1 MTSLPSTYRRKRRH
15 QAIAAGLYTS
25 LFFPSSTTLRVA
37 GCSAFSAPAAPS
49 FSASQVHRQD
59 SDHLLE
65 PPDLCGTWSDA
76 RLSLRH
82 PKCCVVSVANLTPH
96 IRTLQSSFADAD
108 DGRPFDDLDLRMRVR
123 CGRGYRAAYA
133 DCEMIRR
140 AVLRPLAGGD
150 VEDVRREYY
159 EDEHKDADE
168 RSASAS
174 TGATTHALVE
184 LCRGLATLADGPLTT
199 NVQDVHLRIVRASSY
214 RARDPMFHTD
224 KCPLRGYVTLTG
236 PGTEYMR
243 RPCSPVEYGMLR
255 SGLGGND
262 DHGGST
268 TSSNLRND
276 LASAG
281 ELEFI
286 VMKGD
291 CYDAPLPADV
301 ELSLADRLMRGAWRR
316 SSACVHRSPPGG
328 GVGVGSGDNI
338 KTAGQNRHQQRV
350 IVSLDLADGDDD
362 QEWYVS
368 GRRRGW
374 RLGMT
379 QRKSRLVA

>member
-1 MTSLPSTYRRKRRH
+1 
-15 QAIAAGLYTS
+15 
-25 LFFPSSTTLRVA
+25 
-37 GCSAFSAPAAPS
+37 
-49 FSASQVHRQD
+49 
-59 SDHLLE
+59 
-65 PPDLCGTWSDA
+65 
-76 RLSLRH
+76 
-82 PKCCVVSVANLTPH
+82 VANLTPH

-140 AVLRPLAGGD
+140 AVLRPLVGGG

-159 EDEHKDADE
+159 EDEHKDIDE
-168 RSASAS
+168 SAS

-236 PGTEYMR
+236 AGTEYMR
-243 RPCSPVEYGMLR
+243 RPCSPVEYGLLR
-255 SGLGGND
+255 SGVGND
-262 DHGGST
+262 DHGGGS

-276 LASAG
+276 LTSAG

-316 SSACVHRSPPGG
+316 SSACVHRSPPGD
-328 GVGVGSGDNI
+328 GVGGGDSV
-338 KTAGQNRHQQRV
+338 KAAGQNRHQQRV

-374 RLGMT
+374 RSGMT

>member
-1 MTSLPSTYRRKRRH
+1 MTSLPSTTTKRKRHRR
-15 QAIAAGLYTS
+15 AIAAGIYLS
-25 LFFPSSTTLRVA
+25 LSSSPA
-37 GCSAFSAPAAPS
+37 GCSAFSTSAPS
-49 FSASQVHRQD
+49 FSASQVTSQD

-96 IRTLQSSFADAD
+96 IRTLQTSFAAADAD

-123 CGRGYRAAYA
+123 CGQGYRAAYA

-140 AVLRPLAGGD
+140 AVLRPLVGGG

-159 EDEHKDADE
+159 EDEHKDTDE
-168 RSASAS
+168 SAS

-236 PGTEYMR
+236 AGTEYMR
-243 RPCSPVEYGMLR
+243 RPCSPVEYGLLR
-255 SGLGGND
+255 SGLGND
-262 DHGGST
+262 DHGGGST
-268 TSSNLRND
+268 NSNLRND
-276 LASAG
+276 LTSAR

-301 ELSLADRLMRGAWRR
+301 ELSLADRLVRGAWRR

-328 GVGVGSGDNI
+328 GVGGGDSV
-338 KTAGQNRHQQRV
+338 KTAGQNRHQRRV

-374 RLGMT
+374 RKRYDPAQESAGGLN
-379 QRKSRLVA
+379 L